1 MKRLKLTFF
10 AALFLLVPLCRAQ
23 ETPKDKLW
31 KACRN
36 GDVATV
42 RQLLDSGLDV
52 NLELL
57 AGMRPLSAAAF
68 RGQAEVVQLLLE
80 RGANPNVRDDTF
92 QLTPLGAAFFFGHQ
106 KVVGLLLPKTS
117 EDLNIVLRFGAMM
130 GATPLV
136 ETALKGKVQPRDIAV
151 AWTLAAAGDKKEVL
165 ALLQKSG
172 AAAPAPVSAGELAR
186 FTGSYQ
192 DATKLEVII
201 EMRDGKLLATGG
213 SGFSEFFEE
222 EALPAG
228 KDLLFLKTNPGTLMQ
243 FSGAGE
249 KFPQVT
255 LLIGGSSVE
264 LRRLP
269 GGTK

>member
-1 MKRLKLTFF
+1 MKRSQLALFPI
-10 AALFLLVPLCRAQ
+10 LFLLAQVCGAQ
-23 ETPKDKLW
+23 ESPKDKFW

-36 GDVATV
+36 GDLATV
-42 RQLLDSGLDV
+42 RELVDSGMDV
-52 NLELL
+52 NMELL

-68 RGQAEVVQLLLE
+68 RGQAEVVQFLLE
-80 RGANPNVRDDTF
+80 RGANPDVRDDTF

-106 KVVGLLLPKTS
+106 KVVGLLLPKTTL
-117 EDLNIVLRFGAMM
+117 DLNIVLRFGAMM
-130 GATPLV
+130 GAAPLV
-136 ETALKGKVQPRDIAV
+136 EAALKGKVQPRDLAI
-151 AWTLAAAGDKKEVL
+151 AWTLAKVGDKKDVL
-165 ALLQKSG
+165 ALLEKSG
-172 AAAPAPVSAGELAR
+172 ATAPPAVSAAELAR

-192 DATKLEVII
+192 DASKLEVII
-201 EMRDGKLLATGG
+201 EVRDGKLLATGG

-255 LLIGGSSVE
+255 LIIGGSAVE